1 MLMLCDAGPRKVSR
15 MNATAECASAV
26 SRLETSH
33 HTLHIGRDSPTLDT
47 RLIRYRLGLIN
58 NPV

>member
-26 SRLETSH
+26 PVSGLELESV
-33 HTLHIGRDSPTLDT
+33 TLNIGRDSPPLAR
-47 RLIRYRLGLIN
+47 RLIRYRG
-58 NPV
+58 PH

>member
-26 SRLETSH
+26 SRLELESV
-33 HTLHIGRDSPTLDT
+33 TLNIGRDSPTLAT
-47 RLIRYRLGLIN
+47 RLIRYRG
-58 NPV
+58 PH